1 MLKVGC
7 HLFMFSF
14 LFREGHIHTDAE
26 REQAQSLRQNDT
38 SILASARQKIQAY
51 LEPIRTC
58 TIELFVKIV
67 DGLTVFS
74 KMFQIHL
81 WKTHKMNYLAKL
93 NCGISY
99 RSCPQDIFLDGLLN
113 EKIYFFENFCQ
124 GQ

>member
-1 MLKVGC
+1 
-7 HLFMFSF
+7 MFSF

-99 RSCPQDIFLDGLLN
+99 RSCPQDIFLDGWLN